1 MKGRSQEKAPVRL
14 QPACFSLVGK
24 CFVDAGEWRS
34 RVKGHVPHTSHGNEM
49 NDNKT
54 VDLILLVSS
63 TFNRCTVATRLFVKS
78 GMKVWS
84 HFLGIHGSMGPPSS
98 AD

>member
-1 MKGRSQEKAPVRL
+1 MKGRSQEKAHVRL

-49 NDNKT
+49 NGNKT

-63 TFNRCTVATRLFVKS
+63 TIIVALSRKVDLGRLRETFCEVGNES
-78 GMKVWS
+78 VVT
-84 HFLGIHGSMGPPSS
+84 LGGSSS
-98 AD
+98 